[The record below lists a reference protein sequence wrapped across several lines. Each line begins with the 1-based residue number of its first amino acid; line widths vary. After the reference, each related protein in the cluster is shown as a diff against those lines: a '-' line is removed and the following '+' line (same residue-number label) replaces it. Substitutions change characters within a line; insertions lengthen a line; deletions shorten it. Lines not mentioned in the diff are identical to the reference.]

1 MFKPKQGHYQVVILG
16 SGCAGLTAAIY
27 TARARL
33 APLVLDGDQ
42 PGGQLTLTTD
52 VENYPGFEEGIMG
65 PELVERTRKQA
76 ERFGAEFLAA
86 EVVSVDLSRR
96 PFTLQVSSYG
106 SPAIPVTADTVIVA
120 TGAKAKLLGIKSE
133 AELMGYGVTTCATCD
148 GAFYRN
154 REVVVIGGG
163 DSAMEEAT
171 FLTRFASKVTVI
183 HRRDTFRASQIMVE
197 RAQNNPK
204 IAWELFQETV
214 EVLGTQ
220 KDGVRGVLLKD
231 TRTGAEKEFKTDGVF
246 LAIGHVPNTQVF
258 QGILDMKPTGYL
270 ITQPGTPR
278 TNIPGVFAA
287 GDVQDDT
294 YRQAITAAGSGC
306 QAAIEAERFL
316 ESNGAH

>member
-1 MFKPKQGHYQVVILG
+1 MFKPQKGHYQVVILG

-33 APLVLDGDQ
+33 SPLVLDGDQ

-52 VENYPGFEEGIMG
+52 VENYPGFEDGILG
-65 PELVERTRKQA
+65 PELVDRTRKQA
-76 ERFGAEFLAA
+76 ERFGAEFLPAA
-86 EVVSVDLSRR
+86 VVSVDLSRR

-106 SPAIPVTADTVIVA
+106 SDPTPVTADTLIVA
-120 TGAKAKLLGIKSE
+120 TGAKAKLLGLDSE
-133 AELMGYGVTTCATCD
+133 ATLMGYGVTTCATCD
-148 GAFYRN
+148 GAFYRD
-154 REVVVIGGG
+154 REVIVIGGG

-171 FLTRFASKVTVI
+171 FLTRFASKVTIV
-183 HRRDTFRASQIMVE
+183 HRRDSFRASQIMIE
-197 RAQNNPK
+197 RAKSNPK
-204 IAWELFQETV
+204 IAWALFQEVV
-214 EVLGTQ
+214 EVIGTQ
-220 KDGVRGVLLKD
+220 KDGVQAVRLRD
-231 TRTGAEKEFKTDGVF
+231 TRDGAEATFKTDGVF

-258 QGILDMKPTGYL
+258 EGILDMKPSGYL

-316 ESNGAH
+316 EAHSGH

>member
-171 FLTRFASKVTVI
+171 FLTRFASKVTII

-316 ESNGAH
+316 ESNGPH

>member
-1 MFKPKQGHYQVVILG
+1 MFTPKKNHYQVLILG

-27 TARARL
+27 AARANL

-42 PGGQLTLTTD
+42 PGGQLTITTD
-52 VENYPGFEEGIMG
+52 VENYPGFEHGIMG

-76 ERFGAEFLAA
+76 ERFGTEFLQA
-86 EVVSVDLSRR
+86 EAVGVDFSKR
-96 PFTLQVSSYG
+96 PFTVQVSSYG

-120 TGAKAKLLGIKSE
+120 TGAKARLLGLESE
-133 AELMGYGVTTCATCD
+133 SALMGYGVTTCATCD
-148 GAFYRN
+148 GAFFKN
-154 REVVVIGGG
+154 REVIVIGGG

-171 FLTRFASKVTVI
+171 FLTRFASKVTIV
-183 HRRDTFRASQIMVE
+183 HRREVFRSSQIMLD
-197 RAQNNPK
+197 RARNNPK
-204 IAWELFQETV
+204 IEWQLNKDILEI
-214 EVLGTQ
+214 LGTQ
-220 KDGVRGVLLKD
+220 KDGVTAVRLKD
-231 TRTGAEKEFKTDGVF
+231 TKTGEESEFKTEGVF
-246 LAIGHVPNTQVF
+246 LAIGHVPNTAVF
-258 QGILDMKPTGYL
+258 KGVLDMKPTGYL

-316 ESNGAH
+316 EAHAH

>member
-1 MFKPKQGHYQVVILG
+1 MFKPQKSHYQVVIMG

-33 APLVLDGDQ
+33 SPLVLDGDQ

-52 VENYPGFEEGIMG
+52 VENYPGFEDGIMG

-76 ERFGAEFLAA
+76 ERFGAEMLPAA
-86 EVVSVDLSRR
+86 VVGVDLSKR
-96 PFTLQVSSYG
+96 PFTLQLSSYG
-106 SPAIPVTADTVIVA
+106 GEPFPVTADTLIVA
-120 TGAKAKLLGIKSE
+120 TGAKAKLLGIESE
-133 AELMGYGVTTCATCD
+133 ASLMGYGVTTCATCD
-148 GAFYRN
+148 GAFYRD

-183 HRRDTFRASQIMVE
+183 HRRDSFRASQIMVE
-197 RAQNNPK
+197 RAKHNPK
-204 IAWELFQETV
+204 IAWELFQEV
-214 EVLGTQ
+214 AEVIGTQ
-220 KDGVRGVLLKD
+220 KDGVQAVRLRD
-231 TRTGAEKEFKTDGVF
+231 TRDGSEKVFKTDGVF

-258 QGILDMKPTGYL
+258 EGVLDMKPTGYL

-278 TNIPGVFAA
+278 TNVPGVFAA

-316 ESNGAH
+316 EAQGGH